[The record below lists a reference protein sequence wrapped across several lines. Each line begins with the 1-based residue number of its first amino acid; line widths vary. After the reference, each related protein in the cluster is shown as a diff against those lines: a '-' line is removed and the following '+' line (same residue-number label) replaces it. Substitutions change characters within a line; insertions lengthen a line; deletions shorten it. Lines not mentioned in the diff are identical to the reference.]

1 MTWWSISCEIIN
13 QEIVTMKIYLSAVS
27 VKCVKIVLILMSSI
41 NACKYNQVIF
51 WYMSTEA
58 PRNTSKQYR
67 RAVDLNWTSSIDVV
81 YGVG

>member
-1 MTWWSISCEIIN
+1 MKKQTPIESGMHISVWVRPYLGSTVYEIMIID
-13 QEIVTMKIYLSAVS
+13 QEIVTMKIYLSAV
-27 VKCVKIVLILMSSI
+27 
-41 NACKYNQVIF
+41 NQVIF